1 VARLLAARGKDF
13 GTEEREVMDVKA
25 DVTILVTAV
34 DEELY
39 TRLLVMANSMG
50 VSVSDVA
57 MLALAAYMEE
67 K

>member
-1 VARLLAARGKDF
+1 ME
-13 GTEEREVMDVKA
+13 TKA

-39 TRLLVMANSMG
+39 TRLLVLANRMG

-57 MLALAAYMEE
+57 MLALAAYMEDN
-67 K
+67 

>member
-1 VARLLAARGKDF
+1 
-13 GTEEREVMDVKA
+13 MSVKA
-25 DVTILVTAV
+25 DVTILMTAV

>member
-1 VARLLAARGKDF
+1 
-13 GTEEREVMDVKA
+13 MDVKA

-39 TRLLVMANSMG
+39 TRLLVMANRMDIT
-50 VSVSDVA
+50 VSDVA
-57 MLALAAYMEE
+57 MLALAAYLEE

>member
-1 VARLLAARGKDF
+1 VARLLETRGKDF

-25 DVTILVTAV
+25 DVTILMTAV

-57 MLALAAYMEE
+57 MLALAAYMED

>member
-1 VARLLAARGKDF
+1 MS
-13 GTEEREVMDVKA
+13 TNA
-25 DVTILVTAV
+25 DVTVLVTAV

-39 TRLLVMANSMG
+39 TRLLVVANRMG

-57 MLALAAYMEE
+57 MLALANYMED

>member
-1 VARLLAARGKDF
+1 M
-13 GTEEREVMDVKA
+13 TVKA

-39 TRLLVMANSMG
+39 TRLLVMANRMG

>member
-1 VARLLAARGKDF
+1 MS
-13 GTEEREVMDVKA
+13 TNA
-25 DVTILVTAV
+25 DVTVLVTAV

-39 TRLLVMANSMG
+39 TRLLVVANSMG

-57 MLALAAYMEE
+57 MLALANYMED

>member
-1 VARLLAARGKDF
+1 MSE
-13 GTEEREVMDVKA
+13 TA
-25 DVTILVTAV
+25 DVSILVTAI

-39 TRLLVMANSMG
+39 TRLLVVANSMG

-57 MLALAAYMEE
+57 MLALAAYMED

>member
-1 VARLLAARGKDF
+1 MARLLETRSKDF

-39 TRLLVMANSMG
+39 TRLLIRANSMG

-57 MLALAAYMEE
+57 MLALAAYMED

>member
-1 VARLLAARGKDF
+1 MAD
-13 GTEEREVMDVKA
+13 TA

-39 TRLLVMANSMG
+39 TRLLVVANRMG

-57 MLALAAYMEE
+57 MLALANYLEE

>member
-1 VARLLAARGKDF
+1 M
-13 GTEEREVMDVKA
+13 TVKA

-39 TRLLVMANSMG
+39 TRLLVMANSMD
-50 VSVSDVA
+50 VTVSDVA

>member
-1 VARLLAARGKDF
+1 
-13 GTEEREVMDVKA
+13 MDVKA
-25 DVTILVTAV
+25 DVTILMTAV

-39 TRLLVMANSMG
+39 TRLLVVANRMG

>member
-1 VARLLAARGKDF
+1 MS
-13 GTEEREVMDVKA
+13 TKA
-25 DVTILVTAV
+25 DVTVLVTSV

-39 TRLLVMANSMG
+39 TRLLVVANRMG

-57 MLALAAYMEE
+57 MLALANYMED

>member
-1 VARLLAARGKDF
+1 
-13 GTEEREVMDVKA
+13 MDVKA
-25 DVTILVTAV
+25 DVTILMTAV

-39 TRLLVMANSMG
+39 TRLLVMANRMG

>member
-1 VARLLAARGKDF
+1 M
-13 GTEEREVMDVKA
+13 TVKA

-39 TRLLVMANSMG
+39 TRLLVMANRMG
-50 VSVSDVA
+50 VTVSDVA
-57 MLALAAYMEE
+57 MLALANYLEE